1 MSNTHQEKFIT
12 KLLIGIAFITAG
24 IFIILFAAF
33 EKTEKQDW
41 YFWGILS
48 ALAFNVGVVLVGSA
62 YVHKMKSDLIKR
74 QRLREQQKT
83 FTAD

>member
-33 EKTEKQDW
+33 EKTQKQDW
-41 YFWGILS
+41 YFWGILA
-48 ALAFNVGVVLVGSA
+48 ALAINAGVVMVGSA

-74 QRLREQQKT
+74 QRMREQQKT

>member
-33 EKTEKQDW
+33 EKTQKQDW

-48 ALAFNVGVVLVGSA
+48 ALAFNAGVVMVGSA